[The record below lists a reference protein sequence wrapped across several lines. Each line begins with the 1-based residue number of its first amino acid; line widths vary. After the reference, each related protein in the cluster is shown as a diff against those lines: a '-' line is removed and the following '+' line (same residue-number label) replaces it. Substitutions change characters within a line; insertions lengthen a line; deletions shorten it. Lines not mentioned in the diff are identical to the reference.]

1 MVPLCAARRPQPIS
15 SEARKMQHG
24 WHFFMNPGPTNIPDR
39 ILRAMDRGTM
49 DFTGAEFRAIS
60 EECFAG
66 LKRVF
71 KTEQTVLAYA
81 ASGHGAWEAA
91 LVNLFSPGDK
101 VLLVESGFFSL
112 NWGMRGQS
120 FGLEVETL
128 PNDWRR
134 AADPAKLEARLRADT
149 QHQIKAVLV
158 VHNETSTGVA
168 HPVPALR
175 RAIDA
180 AKHPALFLVDTI
192 SSLGSFDFR
201 MDEWGVD
208 VVVAGSQ
215 KGLMLPTGMAFTG
228 ISAKAL
234 AATATAKLPRVYW
247 DWRRLLGENTQGY
260 WNGTVPVHFFFGL
273 QESLRMLEEEGLDN
287 VFARHHRLAE
297 ATRRAVRVW
306 RSNNGPETFGLDPA
320 AQSDSITAVLVPEGY
335 DADKV
340 RQAALDKF
348 NISLGGGLDRLRGRV
363 FRIGHMGDL
372 NEPMVLGAIAAV
384 EMALDL
390 TGVPH
395 GKGAVQAAM
404 EYLTETA

>member
-1 MVPLCAARRPQPIS
+1 MTVTRGRQ
-15 SEARKMQHG
+15 
-24 WHFFMNPGPTNIPDR
+24 FFQNPGPTNIPER
-39 ILRAMDRGTM
+39 IMRAMDRPAI
-49 DFTGAEFRAIS
+49 DFMGAEFKAIAA
-60 EECFAG
+60 ECTEG
-66 LKRVF
+66 LRQVF
-71 KTEQTVLAYA
+71 RTRQAVLVYSAT
-81 ASGHGAWEAA
+81 GHGAWEAA
-91 LVNLFSPGDK
+91 LVNVFSPGDK
-101 VLLVESGFFSL
+101 VLVLESGYFSL
-112 NWGMRGQS
+112 NWAK
-120 FGLEVETL
+120 LAEELDIIAETL
-128 PNDWRR
+128 PGDWR
-134 AADPAKLEARLRADT
+134 AGVDPAAVEQRLREDRA
-149 QHQIKAVLV
+149 HELKAVLL

-175 RAIDA
+175 CAIDA

-273 QESLRMLEEEGLDN
+273 QESLRMLEEEGLEN

-306 RSNNGPETFGLDPA
+306 RSNNGPETFALDPT